1 MESETLTSSSFLYEA
16 LGIVACLLA
25 SAFFSGSE
33 TALTSVRERR
43 AQLLI
48 DSDPERFGIL
58 SFWLTQKRRILA
70 GLLVGNNAVNI
81 LCSVLAYR
89 LALTFMPDFAEAIS
103 VFGLTIVILV
113 FAEITPKSL
122 ALHYSETMV
131 VTILRF
137 IWVLDKLLFIIAAP
151 LAKIPAF
158 IMPRS
163 WDAHSGP
170 AVTEDE
176 IEYQIRLGHDHAVF
190 EEKEQGD
197 LLMSA
202 VEFSDTQV
210 KEVMIPRTDI
220 VGLEINTEVE
230 VALDAVIKS
239 GHSRIPVYRENLDNI
254 AGLLYAK
261 DLLRHLQTH
270 NTDEK
275 AIIQGIVRART
286 FFAPETQKV
295 RDLLGKMRRRGQHL
309 AVVVDEFGGTSGL
322 ITLEDI
328 IEELVGNIR
337 DEFDYEES
345 PIRKLDLRSWVVD
358 ARVPISDLKDETGIE
373 LPDDKDY
380 ESVGGFVIAVHGNI
394 PPTGTVL
401 EWNDISVKV
410 LASDPRRVERVEI
423 KRLPESE
430 RGEHE

>member
-1 MESETLTSSSFLYEA
+1 MEPGPLTNPSYVYEA
-16 LGIVACLLA
+16 IGIVACLLA

-33 TALTSVRERR
+33 TALTSVAERR
-43 AQLLI
+43 AQQLI
-48 DSDPERFGIL
+48 EADPERFGIL
-58 SFWLTQKRRILA
+58 SFWLNHKRRILA

-89 LALTFMPDFAEAIS
+89 LALTFLPDFAEAIS
-103 VFGLTIVILV
+103 VFGLTIVILI

-137 IWVLDKLLFIIAAP
+137 IWVLDKLLFVISAP

-158 IMPRS
+158 IMPRA
-163 WDAHSGP
+163 WEAQNGP

-220 VGLEINTEVE
+220 VGLEINTDVE
-230 VALDAVIKS
+230 AALDAVIKS

-270 NTDEK
+270 KTDEK
-275 AIIQGIVRART
+275 LTIQGIVRART

-295 RDLLGKMRRRGQHL
+295 SDLLGKMRRRGQHL
-309 AVVVDEFGGTSGL
+309 AIVVDEFGGTSGL

-328 IEELVGNIR
+328 IEELVGDIR

-345 PIRKLDLRSWVVD
+345 PIRKLSSHSWVVD
-358 ARVPISDLKDETGIE
+358 ARVPISDLKDETGIA

-394 PPTGTVL
+394 PATGTVI
-401 EWNDISVKV
+401 EWNDVTVKV

-423 KRLPESE
+423 RRLPQNEQVT
-430 RGEHE
+430 HE